1 MNLTRLAARWEQ
13 RQRELAGLEQ
23 QERLA
28 AHLKE
33 PLELVSVR
41 EHVDLSCAAA
51 EVWQFVVDPGNAALL
66 DEDPGALSFTVPG
79 TPAGRVGER
88 QCTLSHRFDGA
99 LIGRVEEI
107 TDLVPGSRIVARSL
121 STMHLSA
128 GALEISAGTVGGAGS
143 CRLTYEMSAEVHPDQ
158 APAFRVDARRAA
170 RRMLAR
176 AAHALDGRPL
186 VLEPGPPARQPDSR
200 HEARE
205 VVLVVAHAEVE
216 CSAPAGR
223 VWDFVLAASNDRL
236 DSFDPEAISFGLP
249 GAPAGGVGELRCVIV
264 HSVTGALVA
273 MVQEVTGIDPGR
285 SFVTRSRSL
294 THAARTTTVVEALGN
309 GTRLSTR
316 LELEVHPDEAGSAQR
331 RFTAGAAHHLEA
343 VRRHLEASG

>member
-1 MNLTRLAARWEQ
+1 MNLTRLAARWER
-13 RQRELAGLEQ
+13 RQRERASLEQ
-23 QERLA
+23 QERLEA
-28 AHLKE
+28 PLKE

-51 EVWQFVVDPGNAALL
+51 EVWQLVVDPGNAALL
-66 DEDPGALSFTVPG
+66 DEDP
-79 TPAGRVGER
+79 
-88 QCTLSHRFDGA
+88 GA

-128 GALEISAGTVGGAGS
+128 GALEISAGTMGGDGS

-176 AAHALDGRPL
+176 AAHALDGRSLAQEPAPL
-186 VLEPGPPARQPDSR
+186 ARQPDSR

-216 CSAPAGR
+216 RSAPAGR

-249 GAPAGGVGELRCVIV
+249 GTPAGGVGELRCVIV
-264 HSVTGALVA
+264 HSVAGALVA
-273 MVQEVTGIDPGR
+273 VVQEVTGIDHGR
-285 SFVTRSRSL
+285 SFVTRHRSL

-309 GTRLSTR
+309 GARLRTR
-316 LELEVHPDEAGSAQR
+316 LELEVHPDEADSAQR
-331 RFTAGAAHHLEA
+331 RYTAGAVHHLEA
-343 VRRHLEASG
+343 VRRRLEASG